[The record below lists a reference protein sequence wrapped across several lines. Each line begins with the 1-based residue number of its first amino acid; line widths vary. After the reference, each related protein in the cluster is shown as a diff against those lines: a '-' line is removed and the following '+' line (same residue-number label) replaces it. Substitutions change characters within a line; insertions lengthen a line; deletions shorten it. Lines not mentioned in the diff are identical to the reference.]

1 MKPAPKNTSTIENK
15 DGKPPAVD
23 TDAIRTELLGVKSK
37 LDELGAAL
45 AKTPDAEEVTRLKSQ
60 IDALGVTVGD
70 MPGSWDTLVKA
81 LNDRIDELQ
90 TGAALLGKAAADQPS
105 GIMKITRDIME
116 SDVYKSIFDAQ
127 GNRAGQVAQVGN
139 FSAPVLVE
147 SYTAARYKA
156 ASPVVISD
164 MAGGN
169 LTAFRPGTIEAREFE
184 MSLFGR
190 IPTQIIQGA
199 TTVSIDKETL
209 PSRYGAWKS
218 EIAATLTAT
227 DSVATFTDVEG
238 LMVGSVVRFW
248 SATDTLL
255 GSSIVVSI
263 DTATDIVTFTTNS
276 LTWSATIGWKVTSE
290 NYAAIAELA
299 EKGNQFIGTA
309 ATTFTMKM
317 IPSILP
323 TTVQAINTVQGLQA
337 LIERK
342 MPLRDMRNMSRHL
355 LYGDDSAPQLQGL
368 RPYSGAQ
375 SSLWSSG
382 VSGDNQLDAVMRAA
396 NLIPWGVQ
404 LSCIMSQVDLPA
416 LYLLKGSD
424 GHYLQTGN
432 FGMVP
437 LTNVGTSWFL
447 GPIELV
453 FDFACASGDFTV
465 INFSGAS
472 EIADQNTSSLMWG
485 YINDDFVKNIIR
497 ARYEATRAHVILD
510 SNEYVVGEW
519 DAAP

>member
-1 MKPAPKNTSTIENK
+1 MATKSNT
-15 DGKPPAVD
+15 
-23 TDAIRTELLGVKSK
+23 
-37 LDELGAAL
+37 DELRTKGDGTPDETAAVKQELAGIKETLAEVGAAL
-45 AKTPDAEEVTRLKSQ
+45 KGTPSADEVTRLKAS
-60 IDALGVTVGD
+60 IGAVVATVENI
-70 MPGSWDTLVKA
+70 PGAYEGLIKSLT
-81 LNDRIDELQ
+81 DRVDELQ
-90 TGAALLGKAAADQPS
+90 TGAALLGSKASDQPE
-105 GIMKITRDIME
+105 GIMAITKDILE
-116 SDVYKSIFDAQ
+116 SDVYKSIFDEK
-127 GNRAGQVAQVGN
+127 GNRNQMVAQAGN
-139 FSAPVLVE
+139 WSAPTVIK

-169 LTAFRPGTIEAREFE
+169 LTHFRPGTIEAREFE
-184 MSLFGR
+184 MSLMGR

-218 EIAATLTAT
+218 ELAGTLTAT
-227 DSVATFTDVEG
+227 TSVATFTDVEG

-255 GSSIVVSI
+255 GSSIVISM
-263 DTATDIVTFTTNS
+263 DTATNIVTFTTNS
-276 LTWSATIGWKVTSE
+276 LTWNGTIGWKVSSE

-299 EKGNQFIGTA
+299 EKGNQFVGTA

-317 IPSILP
+317 LPSILP
-323 TTVQAINTVQGLQA
+323 TTVNAINTVQGLQA

-342 MPLRDMRNMSRHL
+342 MPLRDTRNMSRHL

-437 LTNVGTSWFL
+437 LTNVGLSWFL

-453 FDFACASGDFTV
+453 FDFANASGDFTV

-472 EIADQNTSSLMWG
+472 EIADQNTSTLMWG

-510 SNEYVVGEW
+510 INEYVVGEW

>member
-1 MKPAPKNTSTIENK
+1 MSNF
-15 DGKPPAVD
+15 
-23 TDAIRTELLGVKSK
+23 
-37 LDELGAAL
+37 DELRTKGDGAPDETAAVKQEMLGIKSELEEVGAAL
-45 AKTPDAEEVTRLKSQ
+45 KGTPSAEEVTRLKASV
-60 IDALGVTVGD
+60 DAVTATVAD
-70 MPGSWDTLVKA
+70 IPGAYEGLIKSLT
-81 LNDRIDELQ
+81 DRVDELQ
-90 TGAALLGKAAADQPS
+90 TGAALMGSKAADQPS
-105 GIMKITRDIME
+105 GIMSITKDIME
-116 SDVYKSIFDAQ
+116 SDVYKSIFDAD
-127 GNRAGQVAQVGN
+127 GNRSQMVAQAGN
-139 FSAPVLVE
+139 WSAPTTVK

-169 LTAFRPGTIEAREFE
+169 LTNYRPGTITAREFE
-184 MSLFGR
+184 MSLMGR
-190 IPTQIIQGA
+190 IPTQVIQNA

-218 EIAATLTAT
+218 ELAATLTAT
-227 DSVATFTDVEG
+227 ASTATFTDVEG
-238 LMVGSVVRFW
+238 LMVGSTVKFW

-255 GSSIVVSI
+255 GASVVVSMN
-263 DTATDIVTFTTNS
+263 TSTNVVTFTTNS
-276 LTWSATIGWKVTSE
+276 LTWNGTIGWKVSSE
-290 NYAAIAELA
+290 NYAAIAEEA
-299 EKGNQFIGTA
+299 GKGYGFVGTA

-317 IPSILP
+317 LPSIIA
-323 TTVQAINTVQGLQA
+323 TTVNAINTVEGLQA

-368 RPYSGAQ
+368 RPYTGAQ

-382 VSGDNQLDAVMRAA
+382 VTGDNQLDAVMRAA

-404 LSCIMSQVDLPA
+404 LSCIMSQSDLPA

-424 GHYLQTGN
+424 GHYLRTGN

-437 LTNVGTSWFL
+437 LTNVGASWFL

-485 YINDDFVKNIIR
+485 YINDDFIKNIIR

-510 SNEYVVGEW
+510 TNEYVVGEW